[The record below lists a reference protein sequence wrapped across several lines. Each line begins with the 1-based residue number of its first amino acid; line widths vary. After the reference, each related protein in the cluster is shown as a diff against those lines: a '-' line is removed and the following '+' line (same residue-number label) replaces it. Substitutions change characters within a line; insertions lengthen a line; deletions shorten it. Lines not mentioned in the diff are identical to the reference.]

1 MKRYIYISFVIAV
14 IAIGTEYFSREIFL
28 LLISSIMGLAFIL
41 HRNKISKKDI
51 KVLFTFILLQ
61 LGVILSKLLFT
72 PEIPL
77 LVNIVFVLQLILSG
91 IMLIFIFNK
100 VDIKRSFLFFP
111 SFLYLPHLIGLL
123 LGIANFGVGQFGAI
137 VFGGFHRDPN
147 YLSPDLLFALLS
159 QIFLLLIYAKK
170 EVRILSFFNIALT
183 IGLIMLTGSRT
194 AIMASIIIIILS
206 LPMLKN
212 IVKSK
217 ISLIIIIT
225 LFGAF
230 ISSDFVLKSDRVS
243 YIYDRFTKTEK
254 GSSLEEN
261 ERYGVWEISYNTI
274 ENGELFKGFGEKKFL
289 TQKYRFVSHNV
300 FLNAGIKYG
309 RYTFYS
315 HILLVIVGLGLYI
328 MKFIRGTYRY
338 GLNIPTYFFILCF
351 SEIFM
356 LNSISV
362 SQKHLY
368 WFILVIVLCFGI
380 FRPKFRN
387 NNFI

>member
-1 MKRYIYISFVIAV
+1 M
-14 IAIGTEYFSREIFL
+14 L
-28 LLISSIMGLAFIL
+28 
-41 HRNKISKKDI
+41 
-51 KVLFTFILLQ
+51 
-61 LGVILSKLLFT
+61 
-72 PEIPL
+72 
-77 LVNIVFVLQLILSG
+77 LSG
-91 IMLIFIFNK
+91 ITLIFVFNK

-137 VFGGFHRDPN
+137 VFGGFHGDPN

-159 QIFLLLIYAKK
+159 QIFLLLIYTNKK
-170 EVRILSFFNIALT
+170 VRILSYFNIALT
-183 IGLIMLTGSRT
+183 IGLIMLTASRT
-194 AIMASIIIIILS
+194 ATMATFLIIILT

-217 ISLIIIIT
+217 VSLIIIII

-261 ERYGVWEISYNTI
+261 ERFDVWEISYNTI
-274 ENGELFKGFGEKKFL
+274 ENGDLFEGFGEDKFL
-289 TQKYRFVSHNV
+289 KQKYRFVSHNV
-300 FLNAGIKYG
+300 FLHAGIKYG

-315 HILLVIVGLGLYI
+315 HLLLVMVGMVFYI
-328 MKFIRGTYRY
+328 MKFIRGTYKY
-338 GLNIPTYFFILCF
+338 GLNIPTYIFILSF

-356 LNSISV
+356 MTSISV

-368 WFILVIVLCFGI
+368 WFILVALLCFGV